1 MRFRAKAS
9 TFGATRKS
17 TQANGLTIK
26 CMDTDIL
33 SGLMASNIRVNS
45 RKISVMVKVDSFG
58 RMAASTKAAG
68 IEESSLELATIST
81 STESKE
87 KVFGSMED
95 ANAGSMTMRRNETII
110 LKNSRST
117 LSRH

>member
-1 MRFRAKAS
+1 MRSRAKAS

-26 CMDTDIL
+26 CMDMDIL
-33 SGLMASNIRVNS
+33 SGLTVSNIKVNS
-45 RKISVMVKVDSFG
+45 RKISVMAKADSFG

-68 IEESSLELATIST
+68 IEVNSLALATIST
-81 STESKE
+81 STELKE
-87 KVFGSMED
+87 KVSGSMED
-95 ANAGSMTMRRNETII
+95 ASAGSMTMRRNETII
-110 LKNSRST
+110 LRNSKTT